1 MRGSALNLAALAAI
15 ALALLAATGCGAPE
29 ELSREEARE
38 LADTRE
44 RLDDA
49 IDTEET
55 LRTSRTEARRL
66 RAGVREI
73 VARGAF
79 ESRRLDE
86 FGLAALGEVGL
97 LVPSLVITEPDGTP
111 ARLNADAT
119 NAFLRFAESDPPRAL
134 VQAAGRQV
142 TDIERILERAEA
154 GPDTS
159 VAPRDADRDQTASE
173 LVSSAER
180 DARPVW
186 PELAERLGQI
196 RDDL

>member
-1 MRGSALNLAALAAI
+1 M
-15 ALALLAATGCGAPE
+15 
-29 ELSREEARE
+29 
-38 LADTRE
+38 
-44 RLDDA
+44 
-49 IDTEET
+49 
-55 LRTSRTEARRL
+55 
-66 RAGVREI
+66 REI

-119 NAFLRFAESDPPRAL
+119 DAFLRFAESDPRAR
-134 VQAAGRQV
+134 AGAGGRPAGRP
-142 TDIERILERAEA
+142 TSSASSSA
-154 GPDTS
+154 PKPGPTPPC
-159 VAPRDADRDQTASE
+159 APRDADRDQTRRR